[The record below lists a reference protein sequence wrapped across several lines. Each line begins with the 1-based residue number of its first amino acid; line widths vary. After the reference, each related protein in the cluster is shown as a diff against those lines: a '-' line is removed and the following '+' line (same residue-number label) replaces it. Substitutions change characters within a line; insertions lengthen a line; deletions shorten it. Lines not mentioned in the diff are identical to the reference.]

1 MEYIKQYNTNKVY
14 VNEKLTE
21 KIDKINSHPLTVVE
35 APMGYG
41 KTTAIKIYLN
51 KFHTN
56 YYWQNIYT
64 DSDIAFWQGFCRIIS
79 KIDSNVGSRLE
90 NIGLPKDSIKL
101 EECIELIN
109 SIYIKEEIAIILDDY
124 HLIDNKNLDELIYNL
139 VKSMDNKIHLIII
152 TRNKPD
158 IEIEELQLKKLVN
171 YITKNCLE
179 FEKDDIKKYYKLCGI
194 NLNTLNID
202 DVYKKSEGWI
212 SAIYLIM
219 LNYIEYNTIE
229 VSEDIYELVEKLV
242 YDPFE
247 EKFKDFL
254 LRLCVF
260 DQFTLEQ
267 VKFVTGDENV
277 DLLIKELTQVNAF
290 VKYDKKNKVYL
301 FHAIF
306 RTCLLEKLKEKDDDY
321 KKEVYKKGG
330 LWFYKKRK
338 YVLSMGYFYK
348 ARDYESFLNTLV

>member
-1 MEYIKQYNTNKVY
+1 MEYIKQYNTNEVY

-158 IEIEELQLKKLVN
+158 IEIKELQLKKLVN
-171 YITKNCLE
+171 YITKN
-179 FEKDDIKKYYKLCGI
+179 
-194 NLNTLNID
+194 
-202 DVYKKSEGWI
+202 
-212 SAIYLIM
+212 
-219 LNYIEYNTIE
+219 
-229 VSEDIYELVEKLV
+229 
-242 YDPFE
+242 
-247 EKFKDFL
+247 
-254 LRLCVF
+254 
-260 DQFTLEQ
+260 
-267 VKFVTGDENV
+267 
-277 DLLIKELTQVNAF
+277 
-290 VKYDKKNKVYL
+290 
-301 FHAIF
+301 
-306 RTCLLEKLKEKDDDY
+306 
-321 KKEVYKKGG
+321 
-330 LWFYKKRK
+330 
-338 YVLSMGYFYK
+338 
-348 ARDYESFLNTLV
+348 

>member
-1 MEYIKQYNTNKVY
+1 MEYIKQYNTNEVY

-124 HLIDNKNLDELIYNL
+124 HLIDNKNVDELIYNL
-139 VKSMDNKIHLIII
+139 VKVRFPHLFLLSYKSVFRPKIKFLHL
-152 TRNKPD
+152 
-158 IEIEELQLKKLVN
+158 
-171 YITKNCLE
+171 
-179 FEKDDIKKYYKLCGI
+179 YKLFSLIPQIFLPIPLLLYFLFQSKGI
-194 NLNTLNID
+194 LFQI
-202 DVYKKSEGWI
+202 
-212 SAIYLIM
+212 IY
-219 LNYIEYNTIE
+219 
-229 VSEDIYELVEKLV
+229 
-242 YDPFE
+242 
-247 EKFKDFL
+247 
-254 LRLCVF
+254 
-260 DQFTLEQ
+260 
-267 VKFVTGDENV
+267 
-277 DLLIKELTQVNAF
+277 
-290 VKYDKKNKVYL
+290 
-301 FHAIF
+301 
-306 RTCLLEKLKEKDDDY
+306 
-321 KKEVYKKGG
+321 
-330 LWFYKKRK
+330 
-338 YVLSMGYFYK
+338 
-348 ARDYESFLNTLV
+348 